1 MNPIVIGFIG
11 IAALF
16 LLLFSGMRLGWAFM
30 LVGFIGYGLAF
41 NFVGAFSVLRTV
53 PYATLSDYGLSVIP
67 LFVLMGSL
75 AFYSGL
81 SKDMYESAHGFL
93 GSLRGGLAM
102 TTIAAC
108 AAFAAMSGSSP
119 ATAATMGK
127 VALPE
132 MRRYKYADVLSTGAV
147 AAGGTIGILIPPSI
161 ILIIY
166 GIIAEQS
173 IGALYMAGFI
183 PGILQAILFILTIA
197 VLCWRKPAIGP
208 PGPRTNLKQKL
219 VALSKGWS
227 MLVLFFL
234 VLGGIYLGWFSV
246 TEAAGVGAFGAFAI
260 GLVLRRLSW
269 QNFKEALLD
278 TTKTTAMVFLIITG
292 ALIFGYFL
300 TVTGV
305 SQKIADLM
313 IGLAVS
319 KYIIVMIIVVIYL
332 ILGCMMDGIAMILI
346 TVPIFF
352 PLVQALGFDPIWF
365 GIIIVIVVEAGLIT
379 PPVGMNVFVIKGVAK
394 DVPMYTIF
402 RGVMPFLVVDIL
414 LLALLFVWPQIAL
427 FLPSTMGRW

>member
-1 MNPIVIGFIG
+1 MNPVIIGFIG

-16 LLLFSGMRLGWAFM
+16 LLLFSGMPLGWAFI

-41 NFVGAFSVLRTV
+41 SFGGALSVLRTV
-53 PYATLSDYGLSVIP
+53 PYATFSDYGLSIIP
-67 LFVLMGSL
+67 LFILMGSL
-75 AFYSGL
+75 AFYAGL
-81 SKDMYESAHGFL
+81 SKDMYDSAHGFL
-93 GSLRGGLAM
+93 GGLRGGLAM
-102 TTIAAC
+102 TTVAAC
-108 AAFAAMSGSSP
+108 GAFAAMSGSSP

-132 MRRYKYADVLSTGAV
+132 MRRYKYDDVLATGAV

-166 GIIAEQS
+166 GLITEQS
-173 IGALYMAGFI
+173 IGALYMAGFL
-183 PGILQAILFILTIA
+183 PGVLQTILFMLTIA
-197 VLCWRKPAIGP
+197 ILCWRKPALGP
-208 PGPRTNLKQKL
+208 PGPRTNFKQKL
-219 VALSKGWS
+219 VALGKGWS

-246 TEAAGVGAFGAFAI
+246 TEAAAVGAFVAFVI
-260 GLVLRRLSW
+260 GLALRRLSW
-269 QNFKEALLD
+269 QNFKEALRD
-278 TTKTTAMVFLIITG
+278 TVKTSAMIFLIITG

-305 SQKIADLM
+305 SYAIADLM
-313 IGLAVS
+313 MGLDVS
-319 KYIIVMIIVVIYL
+319 KYIIMLMIVVIYL

-352 PLVQALGFDPIWF
+352 PLVQSLGFDPIWF
-365 GIIIVIVVEAGLIT
+365 GIIIVVVVEASLIT
-379 PPVGMNVFVIKGVAK
+379 PPVGLNVFVIKGVAK

-402 RGVMPFLVVDIL
+402 RGVIPFLIADIL
-414 LLALLFVWPQIAL
+414 LLALLFLWPQIAL
-427 FLPSTMGRW
+427 FLPRTMRF